1 MLQRVLR
8 AVLKDYSNQMQLF
21 RRPRISEG
29 KASPCYIVAFFARF
43 QFVRNVKCRRYLWG
57 GEGGV
62 EEHPLRIE
70 IGYNKFSNSYF
81 QLLIINKCNY
91 VLKWSLEDD
100 DRNLRVAKAIA
111 TGQLNPFDRLLLL
124 LLFLIRIRHM
134 HHSKITQIIT
144 ILQDNYKYLS
154 CLSIGITIV
163 IKINNCS

>member
-1 MLQRVLR
+1 
-8 AVLKDYSNQMQLF
+8 MQLF
-21 RRPRISEG
+21 RRPRISEQHHHQG
-29 KASPCYIVAFFARF
+29 REKPPPATLLLFFARF
-43 QFVRNVKCRRYLWG
+43 QFVRNVKCRRYRWG
-57 GEGGV
+57 GEV

-144 ILQDNYKYLS
+144 ILRDNYKYLS

-163 IKINNCS
+163 IKINKYG